1 MIEPS
6 AKFFVVMESKMH
18 KSLFAALVLAA
29 AVSGSALAQAP
40 ATNPATGPATKPP
53 VTAPAATTPA
63 KPAATLIDIN
73 SASLTELQTLKG
85 VGAARA
91 EAIVKGRPFKGKD
104 DLLAKKIVPEN
115 VYNDIKDSIVAR
127 QKN

>member
-1 MIEPS
+1 
-6 AKFFVVMESKMH
+6 MH

-29 AVSGSALAQAP
+29 AVSAPAFAQAP
-40 ATNPATGPATKPP
+40 STSPATSPAAKPP
-53 VTAPAATTPA
+53 VTAPSMTAPSTTAPSAATPV
-63 KPAATLIDIN
+63 KPAAAVIDIN
-73 SASLTELQTLKG
+73 SATLAELQTLKG

-91 EAIVKGRPFKGKD
+91 EAIIKGRPHKGKD
-104 DLLAKKIVPEN
+104 DLLTKKIVPQN

>member
-1 MIEPS
+1 
-6 AKFFVVMESKMH
+6 MEIKMH

-29 AVSGSALAQAP
+29 AVSGSAFAQAP
-40 ATNPATGPATKPP
+40 STAPATTPAAKPQVTAP
-53 VTAPAATTPA
+53 APTAPAATTPA
-63 KPAATLIDIN
+63 RPAATLIDIN

-85 VGAARA
+85 IGAARA

-115 VYNDIKDSIVAR
+115 VYNDIKDSIIAR